1 MLRTAGMVVLLFE
14 IITSQWRS
22 CVATRHAT
30 DRRVT
35 IDGVTSRHSSLVEHS
50 RALCALHSNS
60 GNRGMQKNMPDSD
73 ID

>member
-1 MLRTAGMVVLLFE
+1 MVVLLFE
-14 IITSQWRS
+14 ITTSRWRS

-30 DRRVT
+30 DGRVT
-35 IDGVTSRHSSLVEHS
+35 IDGVTSRHSSLVKHS

-60 GNRGMQKNMPDSD
+60 GNRGMQKDMPDSD